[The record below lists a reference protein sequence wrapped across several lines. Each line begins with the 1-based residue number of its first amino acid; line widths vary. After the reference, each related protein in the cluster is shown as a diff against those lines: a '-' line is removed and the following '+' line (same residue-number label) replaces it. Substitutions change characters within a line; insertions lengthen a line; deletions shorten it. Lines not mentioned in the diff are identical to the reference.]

1 MSNVWL
7 CRQTPKG
14 QAYITQPVAI
24 RTGSLRRKN
33 KSACAGAVRNS
44 YEAYDERTVPAH
56 RG

>member
-1 MSNVWL
+1 M
-7 CRQTPKG
+7 

-56 RG
+56 RKYVICRFKFNLQ